1 MKPAAPKVEAE
12 TGLAD
17 VLEPIPRVDL
27 TDAVV
32 GRFKTLLAEGK
43 LKPGGRLPSERE
55 LSMLLGISRPSL
67 RHGLKAL
74 EVIGAIEARRRHG
87 TFVSESATNVL
98 QEPLHLAVLLSST
111 TFEELYEVRRAVE
124 VELVGLAALRVT
136 ADEIKLLDDCLASQR
151 AAVGSPGEFLQ
162 KDLEFHNLVAR
173 ASHNMLFAEILGSL
187 RGVMSGKMQLL
198 LEAPRTELK
207 TNVAST
213 LVEHEA
219 IVKKLRAH
227 NAEGARIAMA
237 HHLKKVYA
245 QWLSLSK
252 RSKTANGR

>member
-1 MKPAAPKVEAE
+1 MRSTATKDGFGSDLTDA
-12 TGLAD
+12 
-17 VLEPIPRVDL
+17 LEPIPRVDL
-27 TDAVV
+27 TDAVIA
-32 GRFKTLLAEGK
+32 RFKSLLAQGK

-55 LSMLLGISRPSL
+55 LSTLLGISRPSL

-87 TFVSESATNVL
+87 TFVSESAANVL
-98 QEPLHLAVLLSST
+98 EEPLHLAVLLSST
-111 TFEELYEVRRAVE
+111 TFEELHEVRRAVE

-136 ADEIKLLDDCLASQR
+136 DDELKLLNDCLASQR
-151 AAVGSPGEFLQ
+151 AAVRSPEEFLR

-187 RGVMSGKMQLL
+187 RGVMSGNMQRL
-198 LEAPRTELK
+198 LEAPKQELR

-213 LVEHEA
+213 LEEHEE
-219 IVKKLRAH
+219 ILKRLRAH
-227 NAEGARIAMA
+227 NETGARNAML

-252 RSKTANGR
+252 RSKTASGQ